1 VRAAIS
7 ILLALACASA
17 LAQEGMPRSLT
28 GAQGDAARGR
38 AIVAGREGLCLFC
51 HRAPIPEDAFQGDL
65 APDLAG
71 VGGRLDE
78 AQLRLRLVD
87 PRRINPATIMPSYY
101 RTEGRV
107 RVAPE
112 YAGRPLLSAAQIEDV
127 IAYLRTLR

>member
-1 VRAAIS
+1 MAR
-7 ILLALACASA
+7 
-17 LAQEGMPRSLT
+17 PLT

-38 AIVAGREGLCLFC
+38 ALVARRDSLCLFC
-51 HRAPIPEDAFQGDL
+51 HRAPVPEDRFQGDL

-71 VGGRLDE
+71 VGSRLSE

-87 PRRINPATIMPSYY
+87 PQRINPATIMPSYF
-101 RTEGRV
+101 RSEGRE

-112 YAGRPLLSAAQIEDV
+112 YKGRPLLTPAQIEDV